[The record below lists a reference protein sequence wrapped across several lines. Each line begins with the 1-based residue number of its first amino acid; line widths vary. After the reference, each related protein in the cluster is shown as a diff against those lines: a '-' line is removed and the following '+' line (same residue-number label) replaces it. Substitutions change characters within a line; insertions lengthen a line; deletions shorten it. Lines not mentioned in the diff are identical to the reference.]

1 MPGAVPAARDAPP
14 RAPLPGHDAPPRAP
28 LPGHD
33 APPLDGFQTM
43 DRVLRAAEARLT
55 QGVAPT
61 AVAAAWMDWWIHLMR
76 APGKQLGIAQ
86 RAGIDAARLW
96 LWLLRGGATGA
107 DPAALAP
114 PAPPDR
120 RFADTAWQRWPFN
133 AIAQGW
139 LLAERRWH
147 DTTRQV
153 PGLSRR
159 HAEQVQFMMRLLTDL
174 GAPVNL
180 PWLNPAIVERTVAEG
195 GANLLRGAGNW
206 LEDLDRQ
213 LSGRPPAGAEAF
225 TVGQEVAVTPGQVV
239 FRNDLMELIQYA
251 PETPAVH
258 AEPILIVPAWIMK
271 YYILDLSPGNSLVR
285 WLVAQG
291 HTVFMVSWKN
301 PDARD
306 AETSLDDYRRLG
318 VMAALDA
325 VSAILPGRRIHAC
338 GYCLGGTLLAIAAA
352 TMARDGDARLASVT
366 LLAAQTDFAEAG
378 ELMVFMDESQVSF
391 LEDMMW
397 DQGYLDTH
405 QMSGAFQMMRAGEL
419 VFSRLLRTYLLGERD
434 RMTDLMAWNA
444 DQTRMPARMHGEY
457 LRGLFLENRLT
468 AGRFAVEGRVIA
480 LADIEAPIFAVGTER
495 DHIAPWRSVY
505 KVALF
510 SDADLTFVLTGGGHN
525 AGIVS
530 EPGHPGRSFRIGR
543 RRVGDRYLSP
553 DAWAEQATRQEGS
566 WWIAWQAW
574 LVAQGRAAR
583 GGEGGAEGAAAMV
596 PPPPMGAPEHG
607 LPPLGA
613 APGRYVLMP

>member
-1 MPGAVPAARDAPP
+1 MMAAEPTRAPRQPAALPVPPAPV
-14 RAPLPGHDAPPRAP
+14 
-28 LPGHD
+28 
-33 APPLDGFQTM
+33 DGFRTM
-43 DRVLRAAEARLT
+43 DRMLRAAEARLT

-61 AVAAAWMDWWIHLMR
+61 AVAAAWMDWWIHLAR

-86 RAGIDAARLW
+86 RAGSDAARFW
-96 LWLLRGGATGA
+96 LWLLRGGAGDA
-107 DPAALAP
+107 DPPALPP
-114 PAPPDR
+114 PAPPDP
-120 RFADTAWQRWPFN
+120 RFADAAWGRWPFN

-147 DTTRQV
+147 DATEHV

-174 GAPVNL
+174 GAPANL
-180 PWLNPAIVERTVAEG
+180 PWLNPAIIERTVAEG

-206 LEDLDRQ
+206 MEDLDRQ
-213 LSGRPPAGAEAF
+213 LSARPPAGAEAF
-225 TVGQEVAVTPGQVV
+225 RVGQEVAVTPGQVV
-239 FRNDLMELIQYA
+239 FRNDLIELIQYA
-251 PETPAVH
+251 PATQAAH

-285 WLVAQG
+285 WLVGQG

-306 AETSLDDYRRLG
+306 AGTSLDDYRRLG

-352 TMARDGDARLASVT
+352 AMARDGDPRLASLT

-378 ELMVFMDESQVSF
+378 ELMVFVDESQVSF

-405 QMSGAFQMMRAGEL
+405 QMAGAFQMMRAGEL

-468 AGRFAVEGRVIA
+468 AGRFAVEGRVVA
-480 LADIEAPIFAVGTER
+480 LADIRAPIFAVGTER

-530 EPGHPGRSFRIGR
+530 EPGHAGRSFRIGHR
-543 RRVGDRYLSP
+543 DVGDRYLSP
-553 DAWAEQATRQEGS
+553 DAWAAQAEQRAGS
-566 WWIAWQAW
+566 WWLAWQDW
-574 LVAQGRAAR
+574 LVTQGRDVR
-583 GGEGGAEGAAAMV
+583 EGCGAGTEGMV
-596 PPPPMGAPEHG
+596 QLPAMGAPEQG
-607 LPPLGA
+607 LPPLGP